1 MFRPDLKKADKE
13 TIAYI
18 EYLEGQVSGADN
30 VILEI
35 RFALDVIAKE
45 LHCIS
50 TGTECT
56 FIYLTDDFKEKSYEK
71 LMGLIDKQAKIRAL
85 SSKPIEEP
93 TEDKPVEEIKVDDT
107 FKPKNIQ
114 DMIKFKTK

>member
-1 MFRPDLKKADKE
+1 MFRPDLKKADKA
-13 TIAYI
+13 TIEYI

-30 VILEI
+30 VISEI

-85 SSKPIEEP
+85 SAKTPIEEP
-93 TEDKPVEEIKVDDT
+93 DDKPTEEIKVDEA
-107 FKPKNIQ
+107 FKPRNIQ
-114 DMIKFKTK
+114 DMIKFKAK